1 MLGIYPQRLFFC
13 CSSLLFIYIVHKM
26 FQNNR
31 VKQAS
36 LVLSIDDIHIYIYT
50 FILGCWEF
58 IPKGCSFV
66 VADTN
71 EGRIFRNA
79 ILMLAL
85 QIYDAQFSRRALV
98 SLRKILSGNNLIL
111 SVKFKN
117 LSVKFENI
125 SV

>member
-1 MLGIYPQRLFFC
+1 MYVYP
-13 CSSLLFIYIVHKM
+13 
-26 FQNNR
+26 
-31 VKQAS
+31 
-36 LVLSIDDIHIYIYT
+36 